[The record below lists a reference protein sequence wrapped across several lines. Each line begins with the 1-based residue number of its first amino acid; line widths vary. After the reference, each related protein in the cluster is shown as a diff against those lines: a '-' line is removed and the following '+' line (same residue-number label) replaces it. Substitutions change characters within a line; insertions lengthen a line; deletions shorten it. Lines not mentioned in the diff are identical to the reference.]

1 VEKPRS
7 GTASCRLDR
16 RLRSRQSSLHI
27 SSSSPVARS
36 TTSVGDGGA
45 SACLSGRRGL
55 RSLGGRSVDSVRL
68 TAAVETWSVGH
79 RASKVLLRG
88 SPFTTGEGRSL
99 GWSVC
104 HFDGSPFPCVSPA
117 ASVVCSPLSQ
127 NPAVRPGSVGPRR
140 RGVGVGEA
148 SESPCYPSRGG
159 GPRSSGAKFSRMH
172 STLSSGTEM
181 PGHPPSAGGVCSVG
195 CLARPVGSAGF
206 VRAGSTVGPIVVG
219 PVLGPI
225 LGSIIGPMVISACRV

>member
-1 VEKPRS
+1 VAAGDDGCDRENLQCELSGHAVVKPQRSGCQELGVEKPRS

-36 TTSVGDGGA
+36 TTSLGDGGA

-55 RSLGGRSVDSVRL
+55 RSFSGRSVDSVRL

-104 HFDGSPFPCVSPA
+104 HFDGS
-117 ASVVCSPLSQ
+117 L
-127 NPAVRPGSVGPRR
+127 
-140 RGVGVGEA
+140 
-148 SESPCYPSRGG
+148 
-159 GPRSSGAKFSRMH
+159 
-172 STLSSGTEM
+172 
-181 PGHPPSAGGVCSVG
+181 
-195 CLARPVGSAGF
+195 
-206 VRAGSTVGPIVVG
+206 
-219 PVLGPI
+219 
-225 LGSIIGPMVISACRV
+225 RVE

>member
-55 RSLGGRSVDSVRL
+55 RALGGRSVDSVRL
-68 TAAVETWSVGH
+68 TVAVETWSVGH

-88 SPFTTGEGRSL
+88 SPFTTGEGRSP

-104 HFDGSPFPCVSPA
+104 HFDGSPFPCVSLA

-127 NPAVRPGSVGPRR
+127 NPAVRPGVRRASSTRCR
-140 RGVGVGEA
+140 RGRGVREPLL
-148 SESPCYPSRGG
+148 SVPGG
-159 GPRSSGAKFSRMH
+159 WSSIVRRKV
-172 STLSSGTEM
+172 LSY
-181 PGHPPSAGGVCSVG
+181 A
-195 CLARPVGSAGF
+195 
-206 VRAGSTVGPIVVG
+206 
-219 PVLGPI
+219 
-225 LGSIIGPMVISACRV
+225 